1 MRLDLLAS
9 FLLFAA
15 VATLSPGGAT
25 ALATSSGMRH
35 GVSGSL
41 PLILGM
47 MFGMMTIT
55 AASAFGLGSLLLAY
69 PGFRLG
75 LAALGTAYFLWLAWK
90 IGGSGAP
97 ALDEDRTEP
106 PIGFA
111 AGILLLWLN
120 PKAWTMALSSA
131 ASFGGLANDPVRLA
145 LILSSTFAVFGIGSL
160 TLWALGGAAL
170 ARRLTSPFQ
179 WRVLNLVL
187 AALLLVSILPVWADF
202 L

>member
-1 MRLDLLAS
+1 LDLFAS
-9 FLLFAA
+9 FLLFVA
-15 VATLSPGGAT
+15 VTTLSPGGAT

-35 GVSGSL
+35 GVRGSL

-47 MFGMMTIT
+47 MSGMVTIT
-55 AASAFGLGSLLLAY
+55 AASAFGLGNLFLAY
-69 PGFRLG
+69 PSFRLG

-97 ALDEDRTEP
+97 ALDEDRAKP

-111 AGILLLWLN
+111 AGVLLLWLN
-120 PKAWTMALSSA
+120 PKAWTMALGAA
-131 ASFGGLANDPVRLA
+131 ASFGGLADNPVRLA
-145 LILSSTFAVFGIGSL
+145 LILSGTFAVCGTGSL
-160 TLWALGGAAL
+160 ILWAFGGAEL